1 MTLSVSACSDIFVMV
16 HNLKWPVCGRH
27 SCYCFHLP
35 LFSQEL
41 KLKFYNLMITLGHHD
56 NDYLAICRHYMAI
69 YQTPQVLADETKW
82 KEVGRA
88 GIKLIVLYQFYLA

>member
-1 MTLSVSACSDIFVMV
+1 MTLSVSVYGEELVMV
-16 HNLKWPVCGRH
+16 HNHEWPVCVYGRH
-27 SCYCFHLP
+27 SYYCIHHNQLP

-41 KLKFYNLMITLGHHD
+41 KLKFYNLMIMLGHHD

-82 KEVGRA
+82 KEVSRA
-88 GIKLIVLYQFYLA
+88 GIK